1 VFELKKAR
9 FQHKD
14 EYPIGSYRRVAL
26 ASVQEGG
33 QVVEVDLPIVPK
45 QESACSTYTFEYRI
59 GQRRVGFLA
68 QVDKR
73 LLVRT
78 CPLKFVTMNRAIYCA
93 WA

>member
-1 VFELKKAR
+1 M
-9 FQHKD
+9 
-14 EYPIGSYRRVAL
+14 GSCRRAAL

-33 QVVEVDLPIVPK
+33 QVVEVDLLTVPK
-45 QESACSTYTFEYRI
+45 QESACSTHTFEHCT

-68 QVDKR
+68 QVDRR

-78 CPLKFVTMNRAIYCA
+78 CPLKFVIINRAIYCA

>member
-1 VFELKKAR
+1 M
-9 FQHKD
+9 
-14 EYPIGSYRRVAL
+14 GSYRGAAL
-26 ASVQEGG
+26 TGVQEGG
-33 QVVEVDLPIVPK
+33 QVVEVDLPTVPK
-45 QESACSTYTFEYRI
+45 QESACSTHTFEHHT

-68 QVDKR
+68 QVDRR